1 MPGLFVITAATNSLR
16 LNPDRRGETSFTVFN
31 ASGRPLRARA
41 QLVPQSQAAGDWLSL
56 VGEVERTFDIAG
68 AHQYTVR
75 VAVPP
80 DAPAGNYPFRLDMT
94 GVENP
99 DEQHVQGPAV
109 TFEVP
114 APEPVKPFP
123 WWILAIAAAVLVVGV
138 LIAILV
144 LGGNGGVPPAA
155 ATPSPVPPT
164 ATPTEEPAPTAI
176 PSVIVQSDE
185 TNDGTIIGDGT
196 VLEIPCA
203 GQVLVQDGHNRAR
216 GFLSYDLAA
225 LPAGV
230 VILNATLDLSTGTR
244 TGNPSFDNLGALEIY
259 RYAYDT
265 LDPED
270 LYGEPAVFVEALDPQ
285 QQLPALDVTGL
296 VRERIEQNENHLQ
309 LRLEFTEP
317 THAESTEDTICFE
330 TRPPLTIEYER

>member
-1 MPGLFVITAATNSLR
+1 MPGLFVITAATNSVR

-41 QLVPQSQAAGDWLSL
+41 HLVPQSQAAGDWLSL
-56 VGEVERTFDIAG
+56 VGEMERTFNIAG
-68 AHQYTVR
+68 ADQYTVR

-99 DEQHVQGPAV
+99 DEQHVQGPTV

-114 APEPVKPFP
+114 APELVKPFP
-123 WWILAIAAAVLVVGV
+123 WWILATATAVLVIGG

-155 ATPSPVPPT
+155 ATPILVPPT
-164 ATPTEEPAPTAI
+164 ATPTDVPTPTAL
-176 PSVIVQSDE
+176 PVVVVQSDE
-185 TNDGTIIGDGT
+185 TNDGTLIGDGT
-196 VLEIPCA
+196 MLEIPCA

-225 LPAGV
+225 LPADAA
-230 VILNATLDLSTGTR
+230 ILNATLDLSPGTR

-259 RYAYDT
+259 GYTYDI
-265 LDPED
+265 LDPDD
-270 LYGEPAVFVEALDPQ
+270 LYGEPAVFVAALDPQ
-285 QQLPALDVTGL
+285 QQFPALDVTGL
-296 VRERIEQNENHLQ
+296 VRYLIEQNESHFQ

-317 THAESTEDTICFE
+317 THAESTEDLICFE